1 MRSLTDALLPAHRR
15 RLENLSPFG
24 LNVRRELAARGL
36 TQADLA
42 DKLQVRP
49 QAISQSLRVLSPR
62 LGTVERF
69 AKAIGC
75 KPARLDQTYEVRA
88 LGGKKT

>member
-1 MRSLTDALLPAHRR
+1 MRSFTDALLPGHRR

-42 DKLQVRP
+42 DKLEVRP

-62 LGTVERF
+62 LRTVVRF
-69 AKAIGC
+69 AEAIGC
-75 KPARLDQTYEVRA
+75 KPARLDPTYEIRSI
-88 LGGKKT
+88 GRKE